1 VQQLIRTAYKKF
13 IDSSRKYKKSDFPRL
28 EQGFGVSG
36 KITLSPSKPLA
47 GFLRL
52 AAIVFFV
59 VTIKK
64 SAIGKI
70 AACPSG

>member
-1 VQQLIRTAYKKF
+1 VFYPRLKQDFGASEKLP
-13 IDSSRKYKKSDFPRL
+13 FPRL
-28 EQGFGVSG
+28 
-36 KITLSPSKPLA
+36 KLPA

-52 AAIVFFV
+52 AAIVFFL

>member
-1 VQQLIRTAYKKF
+1 
-13 IDSSRKYKKSDFPRL
+13 
-28 EQGFGVSG
+28 VSG
-36 KITLSPSKPLA
+36 KLPYSHLKLPA

-52 AAIVFFV
+52 AAIVFFF

>member
-1 VQQLIRTAYKKF
+1 MGSNCGWEF
-13 IDSSRKYKKSDFPRL
+13 EFPRL

-36 KITLSPSKPLA
+36 KLPYPRLKLPA

-52 AAIVFFV
+52 AAIVFFF

-64 SAIGKI
+64 IGHRKNSRLPVRLRTQKNRVSR
-70 AACPSG
+70 A